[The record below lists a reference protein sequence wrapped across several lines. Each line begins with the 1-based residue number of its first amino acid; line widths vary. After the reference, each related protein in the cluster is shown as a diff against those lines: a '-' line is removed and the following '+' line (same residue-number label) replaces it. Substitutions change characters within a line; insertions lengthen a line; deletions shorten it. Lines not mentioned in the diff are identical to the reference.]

1 MTIAFGVRIYRRKT
15 KAEMDVFVEKALR
28 RASGE

>member
-1 MTIAFGVRIYRRKT
+1 MGSWVRIGDRVKT